1 MTTADVV
8 DYRRTR
14 WVRVLLACGIVG
26 PPLFVVALLVEGA
39 TRPGYSVW
47 RNLGSQLAT
56 GPYGWTQI
64 VNFIVCGLLVCA
76 GAAGLRQVFRSG
88 RGSTFGPALLGVWG
102 LALIT
107 AGVFVTDPA
116 LGYPPGTPE
125 TSGGPKTLHGTIH
138 GFSGLVAF
146 ASVTAAAF
154 VLARR
159 FAAEPDGAGKAW
171 ARYSVISGALV
182 LTFFFASFVPSSFLR
197 NPPTGLFQRGGIVAG
212 WVWAALVALRE
223 LRALPAHDDPEPAR
237 LRGATAQ

>member
-1 MTTADVV
+1 MANGIDG
-8 DYRRTR
+8 TR
-14 WVRVLLACGIVG
+14 IKRVRVLLACGVAG

-102 LALIT
+102 LTLVI

-125 TSGGPKTLHGTIH
+125 TGGGPKTLHGTIH
-138 GFSGLVAF
+138 GFSGLVTF
-146 ASVTAAAF
+146 VSVTAAAF

-159 FAAEPDGAGKAW
+159 FAAEPGGTGKAW
-171 ARYSVISGALV
+171 ARYSVVSGALV
-182 LTFFFASFVPSSFLR
+182 LAFFFASFVPSSLLH

-223 LRALPAHDDPEPAR
+223 LRALPAHDDPEPGR
-237 LRGATAQ
+237 LRGAPAQ

>member
-1 MTTADVV
+1 MTTAGFV
-8 DYRRTR
+8 DDRRTR
-14 WVRVLLACGIVG
+14 WVRALLACGVVG

-76 GAAGLRQVFRSG
+76 RAAGLRQAFRSG

-125 TSGGPKTLHGTIH
+125 TAGGPKTLHGTIH

-146 ASVTAAAF
+146 VSVTVAAF

-171 ARYSVISGALV
+171 ARYSVVSGALV
-182 LTFFFASFVPSSFLR
+182 LAFFFASFMPSSLLH

-223 LRALPAHDDPEPAR
+223 LRALPARDYPEPGR
-237 LRGATAQ
+237 LREATAR